1 MTQRADSPVFLD
13 PDEHSSEL
21 AQIPP
26 RGLSRRQ
33 KETLPALSL
42 ALSVTILPLL
52 PCAQLLGASVVS
64 LMLEKHFGS
73 PAERYQERQG
83 VIILFFPHLQCA
95 ERPSEAAPTFSME
108 NKRLQ

>member
-26 RGLSRRQ
+26 RGLSRQQ

-42 ALSVTILPLL
+42 ALSVTILPPPPLCSAAGSL
-52 PCAQLLGASVVS
+52 CGLINVGKALWVS
-64 LMLEKHFGS
+64 S
-73 PAERYQERQG
+73 
-83 VIILFFPHLQCA
+83 
-95 ERPSEAAPTFSME
+95 
-108 NKRLQ
+108 